1 MKFIL
6 NTGRT
11 IRQGKFIE
19 NKLGKGYAE
28 ETSQCHIHPLDLLDL
43 GVEEGENILV
53 KSAYGE
59 IVLVAISDEGLP
71 KGMVFVSYGI
81 HCNSIISPCTHGTG
95 MPDFKIHEVE
105 ISPTSEQR
113 KTPTEILEQLGGVR
127 YAGN

>member
-11 IRQGKFIE
+11 IRQGKYIE
-19 NKLGKGYAE
+19 NKLGQGYAE
-28 ETSQCHIHPLDLLDL
+28 ETSLCRIHPLDLLEL

-53 KSAYGE
+53 KSEIGE
-59 IVLVAISDEGLP
+59 IVLEVLADEGLP
-71 KGMVFVSYGI
+71 KGMVFISYGI
-81 HCNSIISPCTHGTG
+81 HCNSIISPRTHGTG
-95 MPDFKIHEVE
+95 MPDYKIHEVE
-105 ISPTSEQR
+105 IFPTSEQR

>member
-11 IRQGKFIE
+11 IRQGKYIE
-19 NKLGKGYAE
+19 NKLGQGYAE
-28 ETSQCHIHPLDLLDL
+28 ETSLCYIHPLDLLDL
-43 GVEEGENILV
+43 GVEEGENVLV
-53 KSAYGE
+53 KSAVGE
-59 IVLVAISDEGLP
+59 VVLKAMSDEGLP
-71 KGMVFVSYGI
+71 FGMVFVSYGI

-105 ISPTSEQR
+105 ICYTSEQR
-113 KTPTEILEQLGGVR
+113 KTPSEILEQLGGVR